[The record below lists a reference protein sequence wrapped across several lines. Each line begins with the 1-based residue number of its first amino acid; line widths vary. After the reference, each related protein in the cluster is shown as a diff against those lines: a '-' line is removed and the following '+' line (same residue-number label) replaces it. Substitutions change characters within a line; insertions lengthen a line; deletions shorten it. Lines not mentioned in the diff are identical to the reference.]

1 MNTKYVIIAMLL
13 CSTTIN
19 AQFVPSE
26 QAKQKGLA
34 FLNSLSIAKTRGSV
48 SSDQLK
54 LCHTEYETDMK
65 TPTLYVFNSDLTS
78 VVVSA
83 DERACDILG
92 YTDKGISDPESVA
105 CGYKAL
111 LEMYS
116 EQISYARKNNLSKYI
131 KTRGT
136 DDDRKEIAPMLTSK
150 WGQSAP
156 YNNKCPIDK
165 NTKKRCV
172 AGCVPVAMA
181 QLMYYF
187 KWPDIGTGTHSYYWE
202 KGNEVL
208 SADFESQPY
217 HMENMKDEY
226 KETDTDDNLSTLL
239 YHCGVAAHAGY
250 SSSSTSGHEC
260 GLHFAKYFKYSDNFW
275 DIGKNTSES
284 KVMVD
289 EVYKELARNHPMM
302 VSIWKDSGDGH
313 MVVCDG
319 YRDGKLHY
327 NFGWDGAGDG
337 YYLPNIINVIG
348 ATYTGISFDMGFIP
362 KNDEVEVDGF
372 RYEIYQ
378 DEAYMV
384 SGKPSGDFRVPSE
397 INYKGKKYCVKSVCH
412 EAFRDSKDLR
422 SVTIPTSL
430 KVLSDSVFAGCSS
443 FKELIIEDGDEPFY
457 WSYWCWYNDFNDS
470 SKVEKVYI
478 GRDLTW
484 VDLRYVK
491 EIIVGPNVSHLGII
505 AFHNE
510 YRPNKKLVLL
520 GETPPQISERSI
532 EELYGAP
539 VYVPIGAL
547 ETYKSSE
554 YWKNANLREMPF
566 EYEGL
571 AYTKESDD
579 GVTLVS
585 GEVNSPELV
594 IPEAVSYNNSTFKVV
609 KIGDEAF
616 KDNQTITSVV
626 IGPSI
631 VTIGKNAFYNAS
643 ELQSVEIK
651 DGDSL
656 LESDKSVFE
665 NTKLNKAYIGRSWDG
680 ELFTNANELKDVTL
694 SDHVKSIPDYAF
706 RWAGI
711 QNIYIPASVEK
722 LGHSM
727 FNPWVIGDIEISPE
741 NNHFVYNDET
751 IYSKDHNRI
760 IQYLGRNSNYIMPN
774 EVTDVGDYAFANN
787 NLLYSIKLS
796 ENLESIGVGAFRNA
810 IDTWGSHQDT
820 LYLPKTLKSIANE
833 SFYDLEVKA
842 FEVDEECPYFKT
854 INGAIYNKTGNVFVY
869 MPGGAI
875 CTVVLAEGVDTI
887 RAGAFE
893 LSKATTVFLPS
904 TVKYIGD
911 AAFKYS
917 NIDSLIINCNNPPLC
932 NEYPWSGPFDSWSSR
947 KYNQETGYW
956 DWGDESDRSS
966 YVYVPEGTLSKYQDD
981 YSYWLVRNNL
991 RELSAEEMNKWATT
1005 DIKKPINDK
1014 RYTDAIYNMNGRK
1027 VKKPQKGIY
1036 ILRSSDGSSKKVIY

>member
-181 QLMYYF
+181 QMMYYY

-202 KGNEVL
+202 NGNEVL
-208 SADFESQPY
+208 SADFGSQAY
-217 HMENMKDEY
+217 HMDRMKDEY
-226 KETDTDDNLSTLL
+226 KETEKDDNLSTLL
-239 YHCGVAAHAGY
+239 YHCGVAAEVGY
-250 SSSSTSGHEC
+250 SQGSTKGSVHGI
-260 GLHFAKYFKYSDNFW
+260 HFAKYFKYSDNYW
-275 DIGKNTSES
+275 EIGNTLTDKET
-284 KVMVD
+284 VLN
-289 EVYKELARNHPMM
+289 EVYTELSRNHPMT
-302 VSIWKDSGDGH
+302 VTVRSQSGSAH
-313 MVVCDG
+313 EVVCDG
-319 YRDGKLHY
+319 YREGYLHF
-327 NFGWDGAGDG
+327 NFGWYGSSDGF
-337 YYLPNIINVIG
+337 YLSNVINLS
-348 ATYTGISFDMGFIP
+348 YVSYSELSFDLGLIP
-362 KNDEVEVDGF
+362 KNDEVEVDGI

-378 DEAYMV
+378 DEAYLV

-397 INYKGKKYCVKSVCH
+397 INYQGKKYWVKSVCH

-510 YRPNKKLVLL
+510 YRPNQKLVLL

-532 EELYGAP
+532 EELHGAP

-694 SDHVKSIPDYAF
+694 SDHVKSIPSNAF

-711 QNIYIPASVEK
+711 QKIYIPASVEK

-727 FNPWVIGDIEISPE
+727 FNPWVIGDVEISPE
-741 NNHFVYNDET
+741 NNYFVYDDKT
-751 IYSKDHNRI
+751 IYSKDQKRI
-760 IQYLGRNSNYIMPN
+760 IQYLGYNSNYTMPN

-854 INGAIYNKTGNVFVY
+854 INGALYNKNGNVFVY

-932 NEYPWSGPFDSWSSR
+932 NEDPWSGPFDSWGTR
-947 KYNQETGYW
+947 KYNSETGSW

-966 YVYVPEGTLSKYQDD
+966 YVYVPEGKLSKYQDN
-981 YSYWLVRNNL
+981 YSYWIVRNNL
-991 RELSAEEMNKWATT
+991 RELSADEMNKWATT
-1005 DIKKPINDK
+1005 DIKKPVNDK
-1014 RYTDAIYNMNGRK
+1014 RYTEAIYNMNGRK